1 MRAVLSPSCPDL
13 FGTST
18 SLSVR
23 VARYGL
29 AAVAS
34 CLLLTC
40 GLAAAEP
47 LKLRVGWAQA
57 PSQLTPLAAELAR
70 RRPELF
76 PGLGRSYTLEPL
88 FFQGSTPQIQAL
100 AGGELE
106 SASLGPSSVALAV
119 TSARLGMRIV
129 ADVMQAGAPGYYST
143 WWAVRKDGPVRTVA
157 DMKGRRAALNALGAT
172 TDIVLR
178 QVLRRAGVPDGSY
191 TVVETNFANML
202 AMIDNGKVDVVPVM
216 PQFSH
221 DFEATGRYRPLF
233 THVDVSG
240 TTQVGMWS
248 MRADVIAANRPA
260 LVDFFADYI
269 RAVRWFL
276 DPLNREPALDI
287 AQAVTKQSQG
297 SLAYVFT
304 RRDLYHSPDLVPNVP
319 SVQKDIDEA
328 VEAKGLPARIA
339 VVPGYVDLS
348 MVEDAKARVDRK

>member
-106 SASLGPSSVALAV
+106 IASLGPSSFALAV
-119 TSARLGMRIV
+119 TNARLDLRIV
-129 ADVMQAGAPGYYST
+129 ADVMQDGAPGYYST

-157 DMKGRRAALNALGAT
+157 YMKDRRAALNELGAT
-172 TDIVLR
+172 SAIVLR
-178 QVLRRAGVPDGSY
+178 QVPRRPRLPSP
-191 TVVETNFANML
+191 TSTPFTPTFATIL
-202 AMIDNGKVDVVPVM
+202 TLLTIP
-216 PQFSH
+216 
-221 DFEATGRYRPLF
+221 
-233 THVDVSG
+233 
-240 TTQVGMWS
+240 
-248 MRADVIAANRPA
+248 
-260 LVDFFADYI
+260 
-269 RAVRWFL
+269 
-276 DPLNREPALDI
+276 
-287 AQAVTKQSQG
+287 
-297 SLAYVFT
+297 
-304 RRDLYHSPDLVPNVP
+304 
-319 SVQKDIDEA
+319 
-328 VEAKGLPARIA
+328 
-339 VVPGYVDLS
+339 
-348 MVEDAKARVDRK
+348 

>member
-106 SASLGPSSVALAV
+106 IASLDRKSTRLNSSHQIISYAV
-119 TSARLGMRIV
+119 FCLKKKKKTTSQPIKR
-129 ADVMQAGAPGYYST
+129 
-143 WWAVRKDGPVRTVA
+143 
-157 DMKGRRAALNALGAT
+157 
-172 TDIVLR
+172 
-178 QVLRRAGVPDGSY
+178 LRRHSQH
-191 TVVETNFANML
+191 TR
-202 AMIDNGKVDVVPVM
+202 ID
-216 PQFSH
+216 
-221 DFEATGRYRPLF
+221 T
-233 THVDVSG
+233 
-240 TTQVGMWS
+240 
-248 MRADVIAANRPA
+248 
-260 LVDFFADYI
+260 
-269 RAVRWFL
+269 
-276 DPLNREPALDI
+276 
-287 AQAVTKQSQG
+287 
-297 SLAYVFT
+297 
-304 RRDLYHSPDLVPNVP
+304 
-319 SVQKDIDEA
+319 
-328 VEAKGLPARIA
+328 
-339 VVPGYVDLS
+339 
-348 MVEDAKARVDRK
+348 